1 MTTPA
6 SRRALVTASLA
17 QTRVLHSEW
26 TKLHSLRSSR
36 ITLLVAVGL
45 VVGLGLLIPLM
56 SVADW
61 DPNTNA
67 ADYDAVSRSLGGIYL
82 AQLAFGVLGV
92 LLITGEYTTGMI
104 RATFAAVPKRL
115 PVLWGKLAVFAATT
129 VVLGTLACLTAF
141 LAGQAIF
148 ATKDVDAGL
157 GDPGVLRAVLGA
169 GLFLAGVGLLGVGLG
184 ALIRNSAGAIA
195 TLTGLLFV
203 VPVIVSALPQRWA
216 DAVGPYLPGQA
227 GTTILFTEASGPY
240 GPWTGLGILGAWAAV
255 AVALAAVMLIR
266 RDV

>member
-1 MTTPA
+1 MST
-6 SRRALVTASLA
+6 VT

-45 VVGLGLLIPLM
+45 VIGLGLLIPLV
-56 SVADW
+56 SVSNWA
-61 DPNTNA
+61 PGTST

-92 LLITGEYTTGMI
+92 LLITGEYSTGMI

-115 PVLWGKLAVFAATT
+115 PVLWGKLGVFAATT
-129 VVLGTLACLTAF
+129 LVLGTLACVIAF
-141 LAGQAIF
+141 LGGQAIF
-148 ATKDVDAGL
+148 ASKHVGASL
-157 GDPGVLRAVLGA
+157 GDPGVLRAVLGS
-169 GLFLAGVGLLGVGLG
+169 GLFLAAIGALGVGLG
-184 ALIRNSAGAIA
+184 ALIRNGAGAIA

-203 VPVIVSALPQRWA
+203 APVIVSALPQRLS
-216 DAVGPYLPGQA
+216 DAIGPYLPGNA
-227 GTTILFTEASGPY
+227 GTAIIFTQPSPDSL
-240 GPWTGLGILGAWAAV
+240 GPWTGLGVLCAWAAV
-255 AVALAAVMLIR
+255 AVALAAVMLRR

>member
-1 MTTPA
+1 MNT
-6 SRRALVTASLA
+6 VTQA
-17 QTRVLHSEW
+17 RVLHSEW

-45 VVGLGLLIPLM
+45 VVGLGLLIPLVNV
-56 SVADW
+56 SNW
-61 DPNTNA
+61 DPHTSTA
-67 ADYDAVSRSLGGIYL
+67 GFDAVSRSLGGIYL

-92 LLITGEYTTGMI
+92 LLVTGEYTTGMI

-115 PVLWGKLAVFAATT
+115 PVLWGKLGVFLAVTLA
-129 VVLGTLACLTAF
+129 LGTLACLVAF
-141 LAGQAIF
+141 LGGQAIF
-148 ATKDVDAGL
+148 ASKHVDASL

-169 GLFLAGVGLLGVGLG
+169 GLFLAGIGALGVGLG

-195 TLTGLLFV
+195 TLTALLFV
-203 VPVIVSALPQRWA
+203 VPVIVSALPQRVS
-216 DAVGPYLPGQA
+216 DAIAQYLPGDA
-227 GTTILFTEASGPY
+227 GTAIIFTHPAADSI
-240 GPWTGLGILGAWAAV
+240 GPWTGMGILGAWAAV

>member
-1 MTTPA
+1 MST
-6 SRRALVTASLA
+6 VTLP
-17 QTRVLHSEW
+17 RVVRSEW

-45 VVGLGLLIPLM
+45 VVGLGLLIPLV
-56 SVADW
+56 SV
-61 DPNTNA
+61 TNWRPGTA
-67 ADYDAVSRSLGGIYL
+67 TAGYDTVSRSLGGIYL

-115 PVLWGKLAVFAATT
+115 PVLWGKLGVFGATT
-129 VVLGTLACLTAF
+129 LGLGTLACLVAF
-141 LAGQAIF
+141 LGGQAIF
-148 ATKDVDAGL
+148 ASKHVDASL

-169 GLFLAGVGLLGVGLG
+169 GLFLTGIGALGVGLG
-184 ALIRNSAGAIA
+184 ALVRNSAGAIA

-203 VPVIVSALPQRWA
+203 VPVIVSVLPQSWS
-216 DAVGPYLPGQA
+216 DAIGKYLPGNA
-227 GTTILFTEASGPY
+227 GAAIIFTHPSPDAL
-240 GPWTGLGILGAWAAV
+240 GPWTGLGVLGAWAA
-255 AVALAAVMLIR
+255 AAIGLAAVMLVR

>member
-1 MTTPA
+1 MNT
-6 SRRALVTASLA
+6 VT
-17 QTRVLHSEW
+17 QPRVVRSEW

-45 VVGLGLLIPLM
+45 VVGLGLLIPLV
-56 SVADW
+56 SVSNWKPHTPTAG
-61 DPNTNA
+61 
-67 ADYDAVSRSLGGIYL
+67 YDAVSRSLGGIYL

-92 LLITGEYTTGMI
+92 LLVTGEYTTGMI

-115 PVLWGKLAVFAATT
+115 RVLWAKLGVFGAITLI
-129 VVLGTLACLTAF
+129 LGTVACVIAF
-141 LAGQAIF
+141 IGGQAIF
-148 ATKDVDAGL
+148 ASKHVDAGL

-169 GLFLAGVGLLGVGLG
+169 GLFLGGIGALGVGLG

-203 VPVIVSALPQRWA
+203 VPVIVSALPQSWSESI
-216 DAVGPYLPGQA
+216 GKYLPGNA
-227 GTTILFTEASGPY
+227 GTAIILTHPSPDSL
-240 GPWTGLGILGAWAAV
+240 GPWTGLGILGVWAAV

>member
-1 MTTPA
+1 MSA
-6 SRRALVTASLA
+6 VT
-17 QTRVLHSEW
+17 QPRVLHSEW

-45 VVGLGLLIPLM
+45 VIGFGLLIPFV
-56 SVADW
+56 SVSNW
-61 DPNTNA
+61 EPNTST
-67 ADYDAVSRSLGGIYL
+67 ADYDAVSRSLGGIFL

-92 LLITGEYTTGMI
+92 LLVTGEYSTGMI

-115 PVLWGKLAVFAATT
+115 PVLWGKLGVFLAASL
-129 VVLGTLACLTAF
+129 VLGTLACVIAF
-141 LAGQAIF
+141 VGGQAIF
-148 ATKDVDAGL
+148 ASKHVDASF

-169 GLFLAGVGLLGVGLG
+169 GLFLAGIGAFGVGLG

-203 VPVIVSALPQRWA
+203 APVIVSALPQSWA
-216 DAVGPYLPGQA
+216 DKIGPYLPANA
-227 GTTILFTEASGPY
+227 GTAIIFTSPSPDSLL
-240 GPWTGLGILGAWAAV
+240 PWTGLGVLCGWVAV
-255 AVALAAVMLIR
+255 AVALAAVMLMR

>member
-1 MTTPA
+1 MNT
-6 SRRALVTASLA
+6 VTQA
-17 QTRVLHSEW
+17 RVVHSEW

-45 VVGLGLLIPLM
+45 LVGLGVVIPLV
-56 SVADW
+56 SVSNWA
-61 DPNTNA
+61 PNTSTA
-67 ADYDAVSRSLGGIYL
+67 GYDSVTRSLGGIYL

-92 LLITGEYTTGMI
+92 LIVTGEYTTGMI

-115 PVLWGKLAVFAATT
+115 PVLWGKLGVFGATT
-129 VVLGTLACLTAF
+129 LLLGTPACVIAF
-141 LAGQAIF
+141 LGGQAIF
-148 ATKDVDAGL
+148 ASKHVDASL

-169 GLFLAGVGLLGVGLG
+169 GLFLAGIGALGVGLG

-203 VPVIVSALPQRWA
+203 APVIVDALPQRLG
-216 DAVGPYLPGQA
+216 DAIGPYLPGNA
-227 GTTILFTEASGPY
+227 GMAIVFTHPSRDAL
-240 GPWTGLGILGAWAAV
+240 GPWTGLGILGAWAAI
-255 AVALAAVMLIR
+255 AIALAAVMLVR

>member
-1 MTTPA
+1 MNA
-6 SRRALVTASLA
+6 VTHP
-17 QTRVLHSEW
+17 RVVRSEW

-56 SVADW
+56 SVSNWA
-61 DPNTNA
+61 PNTST

-92 LLITGEYTTGMI
+92 LLVTGEYTTGMI

-115 PVLWGKLAVFAATT
+115 PVLWAKLGVFGAATL
-129 VVLGTLACLTAF
+129 VLGTIACVTAF
-141 LAGQAIF
+141 LGGQAIF
-148 ATKDVDAGL
+148 ASKHVDASL

-169 GLFLAGVGLLGVGLG
+169 GLFLAGIGAFGVGLG

-203 VPVIVSALPQRWA
+203 APVIVSALPERWS
-216 DAVGPYLPGQA
+216 DAIGPYLPGNA
-227 GTTILFTEASGPY
+227 GTAIIFTQPSPDSL
-240 GPWTGLGILGAWAAV
+240 GPWTGLGVLGAWAAV